1 MTTGEGAILPLTF
14 LVAQP
19 RESAPMKDIM
29 SYCVALADFYCN
41 VEKHS
46 KESVDGLTRGFATL
60 FDAKEAEHM
69 TVTIAQHWK
78 NEGKTEAV
86 LTFLESRFGEV
97 PASIQKQLAALQDA
111 KIIEKALQLAATCQ
125 SLKEFQKTL

>member
-1 MTTGEGAILPLTF
+1 MT
-14 LVAQP
+14 
-19 RESAPMKDIM
+19 DIM
-29 SYCVALADFYCN
+29 SCCVALADFYCN
-41 VEKHS
+41 VEKYS
-46 KESVDGLTRGFATL
+46 KESVDGLTRGFAAL
-60 FDAKEAEHM
+60 FDAKEAEQM

-97 PASIQKQLAALQDA
+97 PASIQKKLAALQDA